1 MLCAV
6 AVNSRSSFGRSASI
20 AERPVIALPSTTQ
33 DGKVSRIVPFIRE
46 GAGVVTTRGHVHY
59 VVTEF
64 GVASLIGLS
73 GEERVRAMIA
83 LAHPDHRET
92 LTDEARKLRLI

>member
-1 MLCAV
+1 M
-6 AVNSRSSFGRSASI
+6 
-20 AERPVIALPSTTQ
+20 TTPRN
-33 DGKVSRIVPFIRE
+33 DVD
-46 GAGVVTTRGHVHY
+46 T

-83 LAHPDHRET
+83 LAHPDHRDT